1 MQERVVKKS
10 EWKIS
15 HSKHTMRNNKNK
27 KKAPEQCYL
36 CKNNILEVDFK
47 DTDLLRRYIS
57 SNMKIVPRRRS
68 GLSAGC
74 QRKMAKAIK
83 QSRIAGFLPFV
94 GK

>member
-1 MQERVVKKS
+1 
-10 EWKIS
+10 
-15 HSKHTMRNNKNK
+15 MRKNNKKNVEK
-27 KKAPEQCYL
+27 TCYL
-36 CKNNILEVDFK
+36 CKHNVAEVDFK
-47 DTDLLRRYIS
+47 DVDLLRRFIS

-83 QSRIAGFLPFV
+83 QARIAGFLPFV